1 MAAARPTTSTRWVVG
16 IMVAALLASVLVV
29 VGLIE
34 ITGQSPSSAGGSSES
49 PAPSAGAS
57 DGGSA
62 GASDGGSANG
72 TAGGS
77 GAPSAGPDASAT
89 AGPSA
94 SASGTA
100 GPTTTPVVLA
110 GSGLDLPAAWTGTAD
125 MTITVQGKCAE
136 TGGTSFY
143 TRPAQFALQ
152 VSPTAPATVPAS
164 TPAGASGSAG
174 SSASA
179 VPGGVTGG
187 SPAGPDA
194 GPAADPAGGTPDQ
207 VDPVVGTP
215 APSPTTAVPPV
226 PAGPVSMTLGITST
240 DVPGLSLYSTSSS
253 RDGSIRRTWVVDT
266 AADPATPDRTS
277 ITATLADDQPLGGA
291 LPPNL
296 LVDSETDLL
305 PCETGNGVR
314 LPRPLARGATVT
326 GWVSA
331 TQAVLDIAAV
341 TTDGERTVQ
350 AHLDLT
356 RTPGS

>member
-16 IMVAALLASVLVV
+16 VMVAALLASVLVV

-34 ITGQSPSSAGGSSES
+34 ITGQSPSSAGGPSES
-49 PAPSAGAS
+49 PASGS
-57 DGGSA
+57 GSGSA
-62 GASDGGSANG
+62 S
-72 TAGGS
+72 
-77 GAPSAGPDASAT
+77 
-89 AGPSA
+89 PSA
-94 SASGTA
+94 SPDPSSIAGSATSGSVSGSPGA
-100 GPTTTPVVLA
+100 TTTPIVLD
-110 GSGLDLPAAWTGTAD
+110 GSNLGLPAAWTGTAD
-125 MTITVQGKCAE
+125 MTITVQGRCAE

-152 VSPTAPATVPAS
+152 VSPTAPTTAPSAPGASASPAS
-164 TPAGASGSAG
+164 SV
-174 SSASA
+174 SA
-179 VPGGVTGG
+179 V
-187 SPAGPDA
+187 SPEPPASSVSADPAVSAVSAAPPESAA
-194 GPAADPAGGTPDQ
+194 GPAVAG
-207 VDPVVGTP
+207 DPVAGDP
-215 APSPTTAVPPV
+215 APSPTTALPPV

-240 DVPGLSLYSTSSS
+240 DVPGLSIYSTSSS
-253 RDGSIRRTWVVDT
+253 RDGAVRRTWVVAT
-266 AADPATPDRTS
+266 AADPSAPDRTL
-277 ITATLADDQPLGGA
+277 ITATLADDQTLGGA

-331 TQAVLDIAAV
+331 TQAILDIAAA

-350 AHLDLT
+350 AHLDLA

>member
-49 PAPSAGAS
+49 PAPSSGDS
-57 DGGSA
+57 SG
-62 GASDGGSANG
+62 G
-72 TAGGS
+72 TAV
-77 GAPSAGPDASAT
+77 PSASPDAGSS

-94 SASGTA
+94 SGGVSGST

-125 MTITVQGKCAE
+125 MTITVQGRCAE

-152 VSPTAPATVPAS
+152 VSPTAPATTAS
-164 TPAGASGSAG
+164 AGAGGSASASESAG
-174 SSASA
+174 SPAAAPSAAPSGA
-179 VPGGVTGG
+179 PGGPSG
-187 SPAGPDA
+187 D
-194 GPAADPAGGTPDQ
+194 PAAPASE
-207 VDPVVGTP
+207 P

-253 RDGSIRRTWVVDT
+253 RDGSIRRTWVVET
-266 AADPATPDRTS
+266 AADPANPDRTLV
-277 ITATLADDQPLGGA
+277 TATLADDQPLGGA

-331 TQAVLDIAAV
+331 TQAALDVAAA